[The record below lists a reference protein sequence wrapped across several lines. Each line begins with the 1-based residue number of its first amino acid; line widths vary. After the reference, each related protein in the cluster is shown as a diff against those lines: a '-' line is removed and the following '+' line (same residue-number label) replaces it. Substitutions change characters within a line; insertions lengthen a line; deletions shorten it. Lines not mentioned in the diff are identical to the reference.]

1 MNMKNNNKIKSAFVL
16 AVSLLSFSSCS
27 DFLER
32 YPQDAMSDKD
42 YFTQDSDLKYYMNG
56 LYDGIL
62 RSANSIKWTNL
73 NTANDDWASNSPS
86 STLMQHSTSGLASE
100 TNSTWNN
107 AYDYIRK
114 VNYFLENA
122 YRISN
127 MGKVGK
133 HYLGEGY
140 YCRAAKYF
148 DLLQTFGG
156 VPYISK
162 VLNVDS
168 PELYTLRSSRK
179 ELAEKIIADLDSAV
193 IYCDWKGE
201 GEAKSGRINKESAL
215 IMQSR
220 VALYEGSWEYYHGKK
235 GTKFQVE
242 GSNGEIFLNKAVEA
256 GQKLIEKH
264 GNNIFI
270 GSADNEY
277 FDYFNQIDYGNIQG
291 AFFYKIYSRSLG
303 VINKWGRSYAEGND
317 AGMTKSAID
326 SYVMSDGKPLEVSSV
341 KLENET
347 MNELCA
353 KKDPR
358 LSQTIWYPA
367 KGRFIDIL
375 GPVDHAYRTCYPGLI
390 QNQQRRPAYTGYRP
404 WKGTNYDPTEIDN
417 GETDDLIL
425 RYEEGL
431 LNYAEAK
438 AILGSIEQS
447 DLDKSINVIRSRV
460 NLPPM
465 ILDEVNSW
473 TISYDKRNGYDPSS
487 KNIVNE
493 IRRERRVEFML
504 EGLRFMDIKRWAM
517 LDDVFNGWKP
527 VGAYAQEYVD
537 YWNNPDR
544 LAEDGFDWKSPE
556 EVKLVKGV
564 NYDTIG
570 DYINPFFKN
579 ADFQPSGRGYYIDPD
594 RDYLQA
600 IPKEEITLYK
610 DKGNVV
616 LEQNPGWF

>member
-1 MNMKNNNKIKSAFVL
+1 MKNNIIKSAFIIT
-16 AVSLLSFSSCS
+16 ASLLGFSNCS

-42 YFTQDSDLKYYMNG
+42 YFTRETDLKYYMNG

-62 RSANSIKWTNL
+62 RNANSFRWSNL
-73 NTANDDWASNSPS
+73 NTANDDWASNTPS

-100 TNSTWNN
+100 TNDTWNSS
-107 AYDYIRK
+107 YDYIRK

-122 YRISN
+122 YRVPN
-127 MGKVGK
+127 MGKSGK
-133 HYLGEGY
+133 HFLGEGY
-140 YCRAAKYF
+140 YCRAVKYF
-148 DLLQTFGG
+148 DLLQNFGG

-168 PELYTLRSSRK
+168 PELYTLRISRK
-179 ELAEKIIADLDSAV
+179 ELAENIISDLDSAV

-220 VALYEGSWEYYHGKK
+220 IALFEGSWEYYHGRKDTNFK
-235 GTKFQVE
+235 VE
-242 GSNGEIFLNKAVEA
+242 GSNGDTFLNKAVEA
-256 GQKLIEKH
+256 GQKLIDKH
-264 GNNIFI
+264 GNNIFM
-270 GSADNEY
+270 GTAENEY
-277 FDYFNQIDYGNIQG
+277 FEYFNQFDYTNING
-291 AFFYKIYSRSLG
+291 AFLYKIYSRSLG
-303 VINKWGRSYAEGND
+303 VINNWGRSYAEGND
-317 AGMTKSAID
+317 AGLTKSAID
-326 SYVMSDGKPLEVSSV
+326 AYVMSDGRPLEVSTIS
-341 KLENET
+341 LDNMT
-347 MNELCA
+347 MNELCS

-375 GPVDHAYRTCYPGLI
+375 GPVDNAYKTSYPGLI
-390 QNQQRRPAYTGYRP
+390 LTQQRRPAYTGYRT

-438 AILGSIEQS
+438 AILGQINQS
-447 DLDKSINVIRSRV
+447 DLDKSINIIRSRV

-465 ILDEVNSW
+465 ILDEVNGW
-473 TISYDKRNGYDPSS
+473 TINYDKRNGYDPSS

-537 YWNNPDR
+537 YWNNPER

-556 EVKLVKGV
+556 EVKLVKGI

-570 DYINPFFKN
+570 DYINPFFKH
-579 ADFQPSGRGYYIDPD
+579 ADFQPSGRGYYVDPD

-600 IPKEEITLYK
+600 IPNEEITLYK